1 MSNLKEEYKI
11 YLHNLQFSEYLN
23 KTRLTLWMNYKATL
37 QFYDETGQ
45 KFVSY
50 IWAHMA
56 VSKNNPYIRK
66 DIVHNINT

>member
-1 MSNLKEEYKI
+1 
-11 YLHNLQFSEYLN
+11 
-23 KTRLTLWMNYKATL
+23 MNYKATL